1 MTPENALAVHERAR
15 CLFTSAQVSTALDS
29 MAHAITADL
38 RGSNPV
44 MLSVMNGAVITVAQ
58 LALRLDFPMQL
69 DYLHATR
76 YGNATAGAELTWL
89 REPATELKGR
99 TVLIVDDI
107 LDQGATLAS
116 IVEYCQQQGASAVYS
131 AVLIAKLHDRKLNAI
146 NADYVGLQAEDYYL
160 YGYGMDYKGYLRN
173 IDGIYAVDAS
183 DAS

>member
-1 MTPENALAVHERAR
+1 MTPENVLAVHKRAS
-15 CLFTSAQVSTALDS
+15 CLFTSEQIAVALDH
-29 MAHAITADL
+29 MAQAITADL
-38 RGSNPV
+38 RNSNPV
-44 MLSVMNGAVITVAQ
+44 VLSVMNGAVITVAQ

-76 YGNATAGAELTWL
+76 YGNSTSGAELTWL
-89 REPATELKGR
+89 REPDTDLQGR

-116 IVEYCQQQGASAVYS
+116 IVEYCRQQGASAVYS

-146 NADYVGLQAEDYYL
+146 NADYVGLQAEDFYL

-173 IDGIYAVDAS
+173 VDGIYAVDAS